1 MDASPPPTTIYTQ
14 YTDRQ
19 DRVTHTGFLRPSLI
33 SKVNLDR
40 IDRNTSNAS
49 DLWIPYPSHRNSR
62 PAYVSQYFDE
72 ACNLSAIAMDISRRL
87 FADETHGTSGSGSGL
102 GPSTAQRRQVR
113 EELYERLRR
122 WHARMPGVFAT
133 DRKPP
138 PYIILLRLSTHTH

>member
-1 MDASPPPTTIYTQ
+1 M
-14 YTDRQ
+14 
-19 DRVTHTGFLRPSLI
+19 
-33 SKVNLDR
+33 
-40 IDRNTSNAS
+40 SNAS

-87 FADETHGTSGSGSGL
+87 FADETRAGA
-102 GPSTAQRRQVR
+102 AQRRQVR

-122 WHARMPGVFAT
+122 WHARMPEVFAT

-138 PYIILLRLSTHTH
+138 PYIILLRLSTLQSRIQDIVSR